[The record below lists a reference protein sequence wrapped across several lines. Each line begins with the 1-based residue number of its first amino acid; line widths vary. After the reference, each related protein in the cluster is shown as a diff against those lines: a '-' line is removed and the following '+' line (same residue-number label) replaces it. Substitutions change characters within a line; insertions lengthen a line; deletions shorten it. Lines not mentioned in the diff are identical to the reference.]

1 MAGAEECTAR
11 TRGERV
17 YLRVADARRPSA
29 EPTILREEVARDAEG
44 SQLL

>member
-1 MAGAEECTAR
+1 MAGAEQCTAR
-11 TRGERV
+11 ARGECI
-17 YLRVADARRPSA
+17 YLGVADARRPSA